1 MKPVEKH
8 GKTGRGRLGAALAL
22 GLLLV
27 PGCGLHGAR
36 TRDEPREV
44 VVGEARDSDIAPFQ
58 AANRPAYLEALRR
71 ARVWLDDLD
80 VDPLQLRT
88 QGIKGK
94 KKLVE
99 HLSSYYRLWK
109 VADSREQERLLE
121 RIKQVVAVTY
131 EQRYHD
137 MASISDEWFKQD
149 ATSYLRAALL
159 MERLG
164 LDTQQYRQEID
175 KIHGRLNSHMNQRG
189 PNQRRT
195 FHWYY
200 RHFGLKEPFPLEGAL
215 EHGIIAARR
224 DATTL
229 SSMQVYSLTH
239 EVYALYEYGDR
250 LDVDPFTDD
259 EKVYLRH
266 ALEVLTERYI
276 ERRNPDLLAE
286 VLECMHYL
294 RFSEDPAFRAGL
306 SFLLADQN
314 QDGAW
319 GRYARQRQRLGDYVR
334 HGFELHTTLVVI
346 GALTAAFDM
355 PMPESPSAR

>member
-1 MKPVEKH
+1 MTLTEKH
-8 GKTGRGRLGAALAL
+8 GKNRWGRLGAAFAL

-27 PGCGLHGAR
+27 PGCGLHGTR
-36 TRDEPREV
+36 THDERREV
-44 VVGEARDSDIAPFQ
+44 AVDEARDADIAAFL
-58 AANRPAYLEALRR
+58 AANRPAYLNALSR
-71 ARVWLDDLD
+71 ARAWLDDLE
-80 VDPLQLRT
+80 VDPAELRT

-99 HLSSYYRLWK
+99 HLSCYYRLWK
-109 VADSREQERLLE
+109 VADSGEQERLLE

-131 EQRYHD
+131 EDRYHD

-164 LDTQQYRQEID
+164 LDTRQYRQEID
-175 KIHGRLNSHMNQRG
+175 KIHGRLNSHMKQRG

-200 RHFGLKEPFPLEGAL
+200 RHFGLEEPFPLEGAL
-215 EHGIIAARR
+215 EHGIIAARL

-229 SSMQVYSLTH
+229 SSLQVYSLTH

-259 EKVYLRH
+259 EKMYLRH
-266 ALEVLTERYI
+266 ALEVLAERYI
-276 ERRNPDLLAE
+276 ERPNPDLLAE

-294 RFSEDPAFRAGL
+294 RFSDAPAFRTGL
-306 SFLLADQN
+306 SFLLANQN

-319 GRYARQRQRLGDYVR
+319 GSYERQRQRLGDYVR
-334 HGFELHTTLVVI
+334 HGFKLHTTLVVI
-346 GALTAAFDM
+346 AALTAAFDM
-355 PMPESPSAR
+355 PMP